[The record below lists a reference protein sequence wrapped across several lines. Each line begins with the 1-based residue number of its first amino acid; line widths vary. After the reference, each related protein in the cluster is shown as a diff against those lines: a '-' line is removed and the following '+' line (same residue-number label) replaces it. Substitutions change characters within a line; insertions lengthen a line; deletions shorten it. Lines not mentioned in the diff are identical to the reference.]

1 MTLSTSPSFQNLRLG
16 GSHHRKQS
24 HFPLDQGLT
33 TYTSL
38 FIRIKPKKVL
48 AIHHQPGSRQLF
60 CRLQWNICRLFLHL
74 LKRKIKRSVTQ
85 ISTNNKDLEAIP
97 TIIGLKCSILM
108 VLHFT
113 LVSNTCL
120 IFSLKLLVRKD

>member
-24 HFPLDQGLT
+24 HFSLDQGLT

-38 FIRIKPKKVL
+38 FIWIKPKKVL

-60 CRLQWNICRLFLHL
+60 CHLQWNICRLFLHL

-85 ISTNNKDLEAIP
+85 IATNNKDLEAIP

-108 VLHFT
+108 VLHFK